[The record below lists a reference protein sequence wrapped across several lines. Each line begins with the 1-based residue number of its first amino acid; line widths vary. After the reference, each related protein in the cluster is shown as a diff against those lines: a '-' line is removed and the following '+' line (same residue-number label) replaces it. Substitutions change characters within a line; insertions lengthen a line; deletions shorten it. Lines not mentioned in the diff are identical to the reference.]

1 MEFGVQFL
9 ASSARF
15 VQVQPTIAGAT
26 AQARPALL
34 LADDDEP
41 TRYETLLAFPNTFSE
56 LREFELDA
64 GGELSHVR
72 ARALREK
79 TARFDLF
86 DVSPS

>member
-9 ASSARF
+9 APNARL
-15 VQVQPTIAGAT
+15 VQVQPTIAGSAS
-26 AQARPALL
+26 QPRPCLL
-34 LADDDEP
+34 LADEDDP
-41 TRYETLLAFPNTFSE
+41 DRYEVLLAQPNTFSE
-56 LREFELDA
+56 LREFEIDSE
-64 GGELSHVR
+64 GTVSHVR